1 MKILALTKKLL
12 TSEDSGLTRRLYP
25 FLKKLKER
33 GHYITLISFYEDDNE
48 LKNVEPENEYYN
60 KIITVKLNRT
70 AGYIRT
76 LKSFVTKR
84 PFKLEFANTL
94 NMKKAIAKELKL
106 QQYDIIYSHF
116 YKMSIYM
123 EKYKNY
129 NRVVDLCD
137 CAYLIYDRQVQKEKN
152 PIKKYLIKYER
163 DNMYNLEKKCIK
175 MFDKCIYIS
184 KIDQE
189 FMVDEK
195 TIDKTTVIPNG
206 VDTEFFKN
214 ITNKHN
220 PYEIV
225 YVGSMSSAGN
235 HDAVKYFIK
244 SIYPLIKQKIPSV
257 TFKIIGANPRKEL
270 VDIVSQDTS
279 ITLTGKV
286 ADVRLYLAS
295 ASVAIAPMRIV
306 SGLQNKILETMS
318 MGIPT
323 VTTKAGAEGIT
334 FDENILLIAE
344 NNDDFAD
351 KVCILLNDENL
362 RKKYSQISR
371 KFCIENF
378 SWDKYTRILE
388 KTFYNIIESK
398 K

>member
-1 MKILALTKKLL
+1 
-12 TSEDSGLTRRLYP
+12 
-25 FLKKLKER
+25 
-33 GHYITLISFYEDDNE
+33 
-48 LKNVEPENEYYN
+48 
-60 KIITVKLNRT
+60 
-70 AGYIRT
+70 
-76 LKSFVTKR
+76 
-84 PFKLEFANTL
+84 
-94 NMKKAIAKELKL
+94 
-106 QQYDIIYSHF
+106 
-116 YKMSIYM
+116 
-123 EKYKNY
+123 
-129 NRVVDLCD
+129 
-137 CAYLIYDRQVQKEKN
+137 
-152 PIKKYLIKYER
+152 
-163 DNMYNLEKKCIK
+163 